1 MLHIIDWILLTVSSS
16 VLYSLK
22 RQNIS
27 ILKQAIQMTLVS
39 CLQNHQMYQN
49 SEVSELRTQKFIQ
62 HKI

>member
-22 RQNIS
+22 RQNMS

-39 CLQNHQMYQN
+39 CLQNHQMYQ
-49 SEVSELRTQKFIQ
+49 RTP
-62 HKI
+62 